1 MLALFEDATP
11 LIIELKSANGNHFAL
26 SKAVCERLDSYK
38 GTFCIES
45 FDPFCVLDVK
55 KLRPEICRGQLSMN
69 FCKDPSGLPFYKRV
83 IAGNMLL
90 NFLTRPDFIAYK
102 FEDRK
107 ALSPTLCRTLWGIQ
121 EVSWTIRQKEDLLN
135 AEQAAPSA
143 FSSALTRTSRN
154 FSPASSFCFERATIV
169 AAQGALLRQISPCRS
184 N

>member
-1 MLALFEDATP
+1 M
-11 LIIELKSANGNHFAL
+11 
-26 SKAVCERLDSYK
+26 
-38 GTFCIES
+38 
-45 FDPFCVLDVK
+45 LDVK

-135 AEQAAPSA
+135 AEQAGSIGI
-143 FSSALTRTSRN
+143 FE
-154 FSPASSFCFERATIV
+154 CFDPDE
-169 AAQGALLRQISPCRS
+169 P
-184 N
+184 